1 MGIDFVEIGPEI
13 DHVGNDVVKIVVVE
27 ASLLLEL
34 ML

>member
-1 MGIDFVEIGPEI
+1 MGIDFVEI